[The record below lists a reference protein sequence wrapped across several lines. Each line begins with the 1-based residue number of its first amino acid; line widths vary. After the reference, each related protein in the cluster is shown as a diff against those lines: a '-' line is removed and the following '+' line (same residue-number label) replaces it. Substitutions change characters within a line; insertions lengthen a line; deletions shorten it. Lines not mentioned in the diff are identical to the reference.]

1 MKAKAGFTLTELL
14 VVIGIG
20 LILVAGSVS
29 VLVALSGRIGPRQ
42 AVSTVQA
49 MLNGAR
55 FHAVSDQVKAAA
67 VVFESEAAGAEHGT
81 KLSIWVARRPSSGSW
96 DWEPVP
102 GAEESLP
109 ASIFVINMPTNLHS
123 GEGDQN
129 HREGLA
135 EDIKGA
141 WSNQP
146 FCALFGPT
154 GVMLRGSDVTGS
166 DLNDLPGSISTSQV
180 VELGLVVFRVTGD
193 AQDQIGDFVFYPL
206 NVNAGTRLVFE

>member
-14 VVIGIG
+14 AVIGIG

-42 AVSTVQA
+42 AVGTVQS

-55 FHAVSDQVKAAA
+55 FHAVSGQVKAAA
-67 VVFESEAAGAEHGT
+67 VVFESEDAGAEHGT
-81 KLSIWVARRPSSGSW
+81 KLSIWILKESESVW
-96 DWEPVP
+96 QPVP

-109 ASIFVINMPTNLHS
+109 AGIFVINMPANLTS
-123 GEGDQN
+123 GDGGQV

-141 WSNQP
+141 RSSQP
-146 FCALFGPT
+146 FYALFGPT
-154 GVMLRGSDVTGS
+154 GVMLDDTTGLSSSGLPSAFLGRVVT
-166 DLNDLPGSISTSQV
+166 
-180 VELGLVVFRVTGD
+180 LGLAVFRVTGD
-193 AQDQIGDFVFYPL
+193 DQDQIGDFVFYPL